1 MDYILTGTQIHQH
14 LVWNKLVKLKTF
26 SYNYGMKSV
35 SLKLK
40 EFQALANGKGEVK
53 VYSATSKCGPGLS
66 SFSRCFFPQ
75 ETSGTTVENNAGASR
90 AKAARGLAQGLF
102 GLELSVTSRIFQIL
116 LPPSLLDQ
124 GQSCSLLPQPNS

>member
-1 MDYILTGTQIHQH
+1 
-14 LVWNKLVKLKTF
+14 
-26 SYNYGMKSV
+26 MKSV

-53 VYSATSKCGPGLS
+53 LYSATSKCGPDLS
-66 SFSRCFFPQ
+66 SFGGCFSPQ

-102 GLELSVTSRIFQIL
+102 GLELSMTSSRIFQIL

-124 GQSCSLLPQPNS
+124 GQTCSLLPQPNS